1 MTEHSYPMED
11 IEKIWKFNWKTASA
25 TSPKRKASD
34 DISPSSKKKRVNE
47 GEGSNKRKSMSE
59 GGNSRKKLASDG
71 TSDTLNY
78 LKSISSIHN
87 LSSSGVLDIVNRK
100 M

>member
-11 IEKIWKFNWKTASA
+11 IEKIWKFSWKTASA

-34 DISPSSKKKRVNE
+34 DISPSSKKNRVNE
-47 GEGSNKRKSMSE
+47 EGSNKRKSMSE
-59 GGNSRKKLASDG
+59 GGNSQKKLASG
-71 TSDTLNY
+71 RTSETLNY